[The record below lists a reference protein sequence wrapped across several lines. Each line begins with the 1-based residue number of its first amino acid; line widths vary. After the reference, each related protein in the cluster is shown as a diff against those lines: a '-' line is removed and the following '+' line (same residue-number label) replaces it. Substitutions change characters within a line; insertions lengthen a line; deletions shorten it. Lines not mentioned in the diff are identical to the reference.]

1 MKEENKK
8 LESQNL
14 NLKNIINIKNEEI
27 KSSQSDF

>member
-14 NLKNIINIKNEEI
+14 NLKKIINIKNEEI